1 MDRRMRFGT
10 TPKYLFVSPFKQPL
24 FPLSIY
30 KLLASWVVQGQRLEP
45 FPLNWPW
52 PQAIVPVVQQ
62 GQYTHLIYTDIKN
75 LLLEK
80 SHSRSF
86 IYTWKGADNAQT
98 PDPFVC
104 PTAYNFLWIGTSVW
118 GAESTSHAWARM
130 FIYLFSLQCY
140 YRPVCMKNYSL
151 QYYSLHEKSWFR
163 YENCNK
169 ITNVFFFF
177 PSPSFTWTWLSESMA
192 LSVNLRWKCC
202 HKPQCLH
209 AGIFP
214 PLCSQH
220 VVAQYRSHL

>member
-1 MDRRMRFGT
+1 MLCLREESRWLVYLRSSPARHTHLELSTMDRRMRFGT

-151 QYYSLHEKSWFR
+151 QYYSLHEKS
-163 YENCNK
+163 
-169 ITNVFFFF
+169 
-177 PSPSFTWTWLSESMA
+177 
-192 LSVNLRWKCC
+192 
-202 HKPQCLH
+202 
-209 AGIFP
+209 
-214 PLCSQH
+214 
-220 VVAQYRSHL
+220 